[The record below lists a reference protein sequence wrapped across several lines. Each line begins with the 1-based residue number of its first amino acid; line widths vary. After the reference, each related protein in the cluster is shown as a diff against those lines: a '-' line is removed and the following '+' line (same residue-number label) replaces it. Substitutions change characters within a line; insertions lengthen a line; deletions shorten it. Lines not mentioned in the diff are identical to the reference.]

1 MTQKGGENNF
11 VKINNKK
18 QKKVKKNMYSDRFLG
33 FYLEFTII
41 LLNYIVQLTIMNYC
55 KLNTINIAT
64 IIYYRY
70 LREKKN
76 IVEK

>member
-1 MTQKGGENNF
+1 
-11 VKINNKK
+11 
-18 QKKVKKNMYSDRFLG
+18 MYSDRFLG